1 MDYLNTL
8 IYYLST
14 FAYFVIALGIL
25 VFVHELGHF
34 LVAKKSGI
42 RVERFSLGYP
52 PKMIGITVGETEYC
66 ISWIPF
72 GGYVKV
78 AGMADVG
85 TAPTSGAPW
94 EFPSKPI
101 WVRMAVIAAG
111 PFMNFA
117 FAFAAFLGLFAAYG
131 LDTYETTAVLPAEN
145 SPAAQAGIL
154 RGDQVLQVAG
164 RPVGNEHQLIQAL
177 KSTHRRGAKV
187 ELKREGQVL
196 QVDLPAAEQEDYG
209 LDVLLL
215 TTVGQVVSDMPAAQ
229 IGLQPGDHILSVAGQ
244 AVADWEQMKEQI
256 SSHPGES
263 VLIEWEREG
272 QLMQSQITPIAH
284 TEGEKSVGQIGI
296 SPKVSQTSVGAGEAL
311 RLSGRVLYNSS
322 WLILDFIRQLFQ
334 GDRSTEELGGPL
346 RIAQMAGQTGEQGI
360 KSFVS
365 FLAMLSVNLAIINL
379 LPIPVLDGGLLT
391 FLTLEAI
398 RRRPLTVRQQ
408 QLFQQVGLAIMLFIM
423 VLVTFNDLNQMVF
436 HRIME
441 LFE

>member
-1 MDYLNTL
+1 MISTL
-8 IYYLST
+8 L
-14 FAYFVIALGIL
+14 YFIVALGLL

-34 LVAKKSGI
+34 LVAKKAGI

-52 PKMIGITVGETEYC
+52 PKMFGITVGETEYC

-85 TAPTSGAPW
+85 TASTTGAPW

-117 FAFAAFLGLFAAYG
+117 FAFVAFLGLFVAYG
-131 LDTYETTAVLPAEN
+131 LDTYESTAVLPAEN
-145 SPAAQAGIL
+145 SPAIQAGIR
-154 RGDQVLQVAG
+154 RGDQVLRVDG
-164 RPVGNEHQLIQAL
+164 RPVGNEHQLRQAL
-177 KSTHRRGAKV
+177 KATHRRGAAL
-187 ELKREGQVL
+187 ELKRDDQTL
-196 QVDLPAAEQEDYG
+196 QIELPASEQENYG
-209 LDVLLL
+209 LSVLLL

-229 IGLQPGDHILSVAGQ
+229 IGLQPGDRILSVAQRRVG
-244 AVADWEQMKEQI
+244 DWEQMKEQI

-263 VLIEWEREG
+263 IPIEWERDG
-272 QLMQSQITPIAH
+272 QRMQGQITPVAH
-284 TEGEKSVGQIGI
+284 TEGDKSVGQIGI
-296 SPKVSQTSVGAGEAL
+296 GPKVLQTTVGMGEAL
-311 RLSGRVLYNSS
+311 GLSGRVLYNSS
-322 WLILDFIRQLFQ
+322 WLILDFIRQLFK

-346 RIAQMAGQTGEQGI
+346 RIAQLAGQTGEQGL

-398 RRRPLTVRQQ
+398 RRRPLTVRQH

-436 HRIME
+436 HRIIA